1 MGKKQRKTK
10 NKPSKCNSELHH
22 PLTSMA
28 EPPASRASTQHP
40 GLSRHQGFHRTP
52 EALTSQ
58 HPGAGS
64 RGSRDYH
71 LVTSCLGLTWRRVP
85 WPTYVFIHVLCVL
98 MFYQLVYCFC
108 YIND

>member
-28 EPPASRASTQHP
+28 EPPAARASTQHP

-71 LVTSCLGLTWRRVP
+71 PRDVMSRANMAARSVAYLCIYSCFMRT
-85 WPTYVFIHVLCVL
+85 HVLSTRL
-98 MFYQLVYCFC
+98 LFLLHQ
-108 YIND
+108 